1 MIEAWT
7 QWEGH
12 VVNGEFH
19 LQKYLGGSN
28 QSGVFLSER
37 RGQALKQAT
46 IKFIPANAA
55 NNDVYPPRW
64 DAAERLSHPHL
75 IRLLDK
81 GRCQLGSADLLF
93 VVMEYAE
100 ENLAEI
106 LPERALTP
114 AEACDLLDTTL
125 QALSYLH
132 SRGLVHGRLKPANV
146 LAVRDQ
152 LKLASDGVCAPGDA
166 FPALA
171 EVNAYDPPEKASGAG
186 SPAADIW
193 SLGMTLAEALT
204 QHVPSWDEKEP
215 ADPVVPE
222 SLPAPFLDIVRG
234 CLRRDPQS
242 RLTIADITAS
252 LRPSSSLPQPQRQ
265 RESSPTQAVVP
276 AKYEPFKPLI
286 APAIIAALTVV
297 LLFGGLGLLR
307 HQPETRQNA
316 APARPAVKPQS
327 PPVEHTPQTTNQ
339 QASTSGTHPMVAS
352 NSKPSPIPGRREAP
366 AIISNPG
373 PATPVTTING
383 SSGNRDVV
391 REVVPDVPQKA
402 LDTIQ
407 GTIRVGIRVQVDSA
421 GNVVETEVES
431 PGPSRYFA
439 RLATQAAEGW
449 KFAPS
454 NGPLERQFNLSFDF
468 TNTEARAFA
477 TRAP

>member
-12 VVNGEFH
+12 VVNDEFL
-19 LQKYLGGSN
+19 LQKYLGGSS
-28 QSGVFLSER
+28 QSGVFLTER
-37 RGQALKQAT
+37 RGRALKQAT
-46 IKFIPANAA
+46 IKFIPASEA
-55 NNDVYPPRW
+55 NNTLYPSRW
-64 DAAERLSHPHL
+64 SAAERLSHPHL
-75 IRLLDK
+75 TRLLEQ

-106 LPERALTP
+106 LSERALTP
-114 AEACDLLDTTL
+114 AEARDLLEPML

-132 SRGLVHGRLKPANV
+132 NRGFVHNRLKPANV
-146 LAVRDQ
+146 LAARDEI
-152 LKLASDGVCAPGDA
+152 KLASDGVCAPGETA
-166 FPALA
+166 SVPAGL
-171 EVNAYDPPEKASGAG
+171 NAYDPPEKASGA
-186 SPAADIW
+186 SLPAGDIW

-204 QHVPSWDEKEP
+204 QRTPSWSEKEQ

-222 SLPAPFLDIVRG
+222 NLPAPLLDIVRG
-234 CLRRDPQS
+234 CLRRDSRS
-242 RLTIADITAS
+242 RLTIADITAR
-252 LRPSSSLPQPQRQ
+252 LRPAPSLPPPQRQ
-265 RESSPTQAVVP
+265 RESPQTRAVIP
-276 AKYEPFKPLI
+276 PKYEPFKPLI
-286 APAIIAALTVV
+286 APAIIAVLTVV
-297 LLFGGLGLLR
+297 ALFGGLGVFR
-307 HQPETRQNA
+307 QPDARQNA
-316 APARPAVKPQS
+316 TPARPAVKPQAKLA
-327 PPVEHTPQTTNQ
+327 EHPPQTADQ
-339 QASTSGTHPMVAS
+339 QASQSGTHPVLGS
-352 NSKPSPIPGRREAP
+352 NSKPSPIPGRGEAP
-366 AIISNPG
+366 ASTDNSG
-373 PATPVTTING
+373 TQTSVATIQHP
-383 SSGNRDVV
+383 SENRDVI
-391 REVVPDVPQKA
+391 REVVPDVPRRA

-454 NGPLERQFNLSFDF
+454 DQLLERQFNLRFDF